1 MDDERLWKI
10 AKYIFIIGALS
21 SGFMLLNTYL
31 HNSLGTKLPDASEF
45 MKPSEQK
52 IEK

>member
-1 MDDERLWKI
+1 MDDESLWKL

-31 HNSLGTKLPDASEF
+31 HNSLGTKLPTASEF